1 MLTQLHIRNLAV
13 ISELLVEMA
22 PGMTVLTGETGAGK
36 SILIDALGLAIG
48 DRAESSMVRSGAERA
63 EVSATF
69 ALSSGT
75 EVAQWLEEKA
85 YDHEGDLV
93 LRRLV
98 NRDGRSRAFINGT
111 PAPLQA
117 LQELGEKLVDIHSQ
131 HAHQSLLRRAEQRRL
146 LDEYGGLVGIGS
158 ALASLVRDYRTSSRQ
173 AAQLREAARDRLSRM
188 EFIRY
193 QIQELR
199 GRVPSPNELVQLEEE
214 HARLSHAERLKTGAA
229 QLHHLLYQGDAAL
242 HAGLAKAVSELGH
255 LRRIDPKL
263 GEPLGMLEEAMIQV
277 QEAANGLRTY
287 REGLDLDLGTLH
299 RIESRLTEIQDLA
312 RKYRVPPHELSRLLL
327 DLETELEALDR
338 ADIRLGELEQQEQG
352 LRLRYQDLAVE
363 LSRRRAEAAGRLA
376 TAVSEQISSLGM
388 SGGCFSIRLEPH
400 GQDEPN
406 PIGLEEVEFVVALN
420 PGLPPQPLAKVASG
434 GELSR
439 ISLGIRVVTTRYG
452 RIPTLIFDEVDVGI
466 GGRVAEIVGR
476 LLRTLGA
483 DRQVLCVTHL
493 PQVAAMGTEHLQ
505 VSKETSHQM
514 TLISLRHLTPAQRVE
529 EIARMLGGI
538 EITPQT
544 LAHAREMVERSGA
557 LQPL

>member
-13 ISELLVEMA
+13 ISELLVEMSS
-22 PGMTVLTGETGAGK
+22 GMTVLTGETGAGK

-48 DRAESSMVRSGAERA
+48 DRADSSMVRSGAERA

-69 ALSSGT
+69 SLSSGT
-75 EVAQWLEEKA
+75 EVAQWLQDKA
-85 YDHEGDLV
+85 YDQNGELV
-93 LRRLV
+93 LRRLI

-146 LDEYGGLVGIGS
+146 LDEYGGLVEIGN
-158 ALASLVRDYRTSSRQ
+158 ALAALVRDYRTSSRQ
-173 AAQLREAARDRLSRM
+173 ATQLREAARDRLSRM

-199 GRVPSPNELVQLEEE
+199 GRVPSPNELTQLEEE
-214 HARLSHAERLKTGAA
+214 HARLSHAERLKTGAS
-229 QLHHLLYQGDAAL
+229 QLYHLLYQGDESL
-242 HAGLAKAVSELGH
+242 QTGLAKAVSELGH
-255 LRRIDPKL
+255 LQRIDPKL
-263 GEPLGMLEEAMIQV
+263 GEPMGMLEEAMIQV
-277 QEAANGLRTY
+277 QEAANSLRAY
-287 REGLDLDLGTLH
+287 REGLDLDLGTLQQ
-299 RIESRLTEIQDLA
+299 IETRLAEIQDLA

-327 DLETELEALDR
+327 DLETELETLDQ
-338 ADIRLGELEQQEQG
+338 ADFRLGELEQQEES
-352 LRLRYQDLAVE
+352 LRLRYRDLAAE
-363 LSRRRAEAAGRLA
+363 LSRRRAEAAERLA
-376 TAVSEQISSLGM
+376 TAVSEQLSYLGM
-388 SGGCFSIRLEPH
+388 GGGRFSLHLEPH
-400 GQDEPN
+400 TEAEPN
-406 PIGLEEVEFVVALN
+406 PSGQEEVEFVVALN
-420 PGLPPQPLAKVASG
+420 PGLPHQPLAKVASG

-439 ISLGIRVVTTRYG
+439 ISLGIRVVTARYG
-452 RIPTLIFDEVDVGI
+452 RIPTLVFDEVDVGI

-476 LLRTLGA
+476 LLRALGA

-505 VSKETSHQM
+505 VSKEISHQM
-514 TLISLRHLTPAQRVE
+514 TLISLRHLSPEQRVE

-544 LAHAREMVERSGA
+544 LAHAREMVERSGRS
-557 LQPL
+557 